1 VPLIGPPKTILNNLP
16 VEISKGGKRDSKSYL
31 PSILKNKSRD
41 SSFNDSSAN
50 HTDRATTKVI
60 DPNS

>member
-50 HTDRATTKVI
+50 TDRAGNKAI
-60 DPNS
+60 DTNT